1 MKSNLF
7 ILTLF
12 MFLALPQFGTA
23 QEEVLKF
30 PELDKSPMDAAHYP
44 RESAFTN
51 YLDEDD
57 PKRSPIIKVLYSRPY
72 KKGRKVFGELQKF
85 GEEWRL
91 GANECNEI
99 TFFNDVEIDGN
110 LVPRGTYSMFADLY
124 EDHWMIKFS
133 KELFIAGT
141 KDRDKSQDL
150 FATKAMTGK
159 TASEVE
165 QFTIGFQKIDDGMV
179 HLIYQWDNTEVRV
192 PVNLNAPSLDTP
204 DKSPMDL
211 AYYPARSK
219 YQNFLKPE
227 EKEANQPMMR
237 VAYSRPQMNGRTVFG
252 ELLKYGEVWRLGA
265 NQTTLITFYQNV
277 NIGGT
282 DIRRGTYGLFAKV
295 NEGNWEIIVHR
306 NTRSWGI
313 FNHDDEDNVVT
324 ITVPTAK
331 TPSTLEA
338 LSITFED
345 KGNKTTDVIFGWENT
360 MARLPVTFK

>member
-1 MKSNLF
+1 
-7 ILTLF
+7 

-179 HLIYQWDNTEVRV
+179 HLIYCLLYTS
-192 PVNLNAPSLDTP
+192 PSPRD
-204 DKSPMDL
+204 
-211 AYYPARSK
+211 
-219 YQNFLKPE
+219 
-227 EKEANQPMMR
+227 
-237 VAYSRPQMNGRTVFG
+237 
-252 ELLKYGEVWRLGA
+252 
-265 NQTTLITFYQNV
+265 
-277 NIGGT
+277 
-282 DIRRGTYGLFAKV
+282 
-295 NEGNWEIIVHR
+295 
-306 NTRSWGI
+306 
-313 FNHDDEDNVVT
+313 
-324 ITVPTAK
+324 
-331 TPSTLEA
+331 
-338 LSITFED
+338 
-345 KGNKTTDVIFGWENT
+345 
-360 MARLPVTFK
+360 